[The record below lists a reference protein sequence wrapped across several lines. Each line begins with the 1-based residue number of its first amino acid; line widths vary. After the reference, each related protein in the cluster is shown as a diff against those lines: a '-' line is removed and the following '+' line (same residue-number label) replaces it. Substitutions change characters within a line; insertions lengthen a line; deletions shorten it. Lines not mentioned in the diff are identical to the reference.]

1 MAYISVGAFN
11 HYINISVSTGRLDE
25 DDREDDEGYDLLTDL
40 DLATEDCGRP
50 SMGFCKP
57 L

>member
-25 DDREDDEGYDLLTDL
+25 EDREDDEGYDLLTDL
-40 DLATEDCGRP
+40 DLTTEDCGRP